1 MSAIAAAT
9 VVTAG
14 IGAYSSNNASNKAI
28 QAQKDAAKAAQ
39 IDIDALNAQTKA
51 ISTQNAIDSAN
62 LERQLTPE
70 VPQIRTAANQ
80 AILGGIGQTQN
91 ESQSISMLQQ
101 ALASGSS
108 SPLLQDAIA
117 KARSNLA
124 LGGKL
129 DAETQNAVTR
139 SGIANAAG
147 VAGARGGMGLG
158 RDVVA
163 RDLGL
168 TSLQLE
174 NQRLA
179 QALQGGAQEQ
189 GMNLSNAQIQQSR
202 INQMQQLSQSPYAR
216 AMMAGQYGESIRQPN
231 VGLDPSSIAN
241 LKIGNSNANAAALAN
256 QGNIAGRQSQ
266 NYGQLAGNAFGAMMQ
281 YNQGGGVNP
290 YAPAPSSQ
298 APMIT
303 TYTPPGGTNNLGLSG
318 WPTGKLNY

>member
-1 MSAIAAAT
+1 
-9 VVTAG
+9 
-14 IGAYSSNNASNKAI
+14 
-28 QAQKDAAKAAQ
+28 
-39 IDIDALNAQTKA
+39 
-51 ISTQNAIDSAN
+51 
-62 LERQLTPE
+62 
-70 VPQIRTAANQ
+70 
-80 AILGGIGQTQN
+80 
-91 ESQSISMLQQ
+91 
-101 ALASGSS
+101 
-108 SPLLQDAIA
+108 
-117 KARSNLA
+117 
-124 LGGKL
+124 
-129 DAETQNAVTR
+129 
-139 SGIANAAG
+139 
-147 VAGARGGMGLG
+147 MGLG

-256 QGNIAGRQSQ
+256 QSNIAGRQSQ

-281 YNQGGGVNP
+281 YNQGGGVNSYTP
-290 YAPAPSSQ
+290 AAASSTSGYGLLQTPTFLANSSAPAK
-298 APMIT
+298 A
-303 TYTPPGGTNNLGLSG
+303 GTFGS
-318 WPTGKLNY
+318 Y